1 MTLIIFGLPATV
13 IHAFSGLE
21 TMLFVFLVSVLLV
34 VLHRRQF
41 TISIV
46 VTLLLF
52 LTRPESWALM
62 IALPLYWLF
71 VWPCD
76 HENMEKKRL
85 NTRGLFLSLGILG
98 IFLGIYFA
106 LHIHLFGSALPN
118 TFYVKARGGLRA
130 LNALKFIFYSLPF
143 LLVVQRR
150 LWPLLGLIAVLF
162 GGMIF
167 SYSTS
172 DLQMNYATRFAFH
185 IFVPAYIFNLYLY
198 SGKKTHDLVER
209 KLNRITQF
217 WNNPIFWQ
225 ISLLF
230 LTTMFFIASSE
241 RKNQEILT
249 YYQRTLSSH
258 AELGKTIK
266 KISEKYGIKAI
277 SVGDAGMI
285 AYHSDVIVLD
295 NIGLASSLVARGIV
309 DDKLFEKYDP
319 SLVILHAD
327 KDNMPA
333 TYKYHQRE
341 LLDWV
346 YKKKFKRLG
355 DIYFQPAKAELI
367 IYSLND
373 IPELKKVC
381 EESYI
386 KNNYPLGMSKKLS
399 DIDPPWIYWHE

>member
-1 MTLIIFGLPATV
+1 
-13 IHAFSGLE
+13 
-21 TMLFVFLVSVLLV
+21 
-34 VLHRRQF
+34 
-41 TISIV
+41 
-46 VTLLLF
+46 
-52 LTRPESWALM
+52 
-62 IALPLYWLF
+62 
-71 VWPCD
+71 
-76 HENMEKKRL
+76 
-85 NTRGLFLSLGILG
+85 
-98 IFLGIYFA
+98 
-106 LHIHLFGSALPN
+106 
-118 TFYVKARGGLRA
+118 
-130 LNALKFIFYSLPF
+130 
-143 LLVVQRR
+143 
-150 LWPLLGLIAVLF
+150 
-162 GGMIF
+162 
-167 SYSTS
+167 
-172 DLQMNYATRFAFH
+172 MNYATRFAFH

-241 RKNQEILT
+241 RKNQVILT

-333 TYKYHQRE
+333 TCKYHQRE